1 MINQS
6 LYIGVYSV
14 SLEISNLDSI
24 PLSLTWPSLPVPLT
38 EELEELLRETG
49 LLTPALAPSQ
59 AFTQKPPG
67 GIIFQFIM
75 FIKRFLIYTESCH
88 TTITKPEKSSITI
101 RPKALY
107 ATAL

>member
-14 SLEISNLDSI
+14 SLELSNLDSI

-67 GIIFQFIM
+67 GIIFFS
-75 FIKRFLIYTESCH
+75 L
-88 TTITKPEKSSITI
+88 
-101 RPKALY
+101 
-107 ATAL
+107 

>member
-14 SLEISNLDSI
+14 SLELSNLDSI

-38 EELEELLRETG
+38 EELEEFLRETG

-59 AFTQKPPG
+59 TFTQKPPG
-67 GIIFQFIM
+67 GIIFFS
-75 FIKRFLIYTESCH
+75 L
-88 TTITKPEKSSITI
+88 
-101 RPKALY
+101 
-107 ATAL
+107 

>member
-1 MINQS
+1 MAILTGYQTRNLGVIRGLVYSHWDMINQS

-14 SLEISNLDSI
+14 SLELSNLDSI

-67 GIIFQFIM
+67 GIIFFS
-75 FIKRFLIYTESCH
+75 L
-88 TTITKPEKSSITI
+88 
-101 RPKALY
+101 
-107 ATAL
+107 

>member
-14 SLEISNLDSI
+14 SLELSNLDSI

-49 LLTPALAPSQ
+49 LLTTALAPSQ

-67 GIIFQFIM
+67 GIIFFS
-75 FIKRFLIYTESCH
+75 L
-88 TTITKPEKSSITI
+88 
-101 RPKALY
+101 
-107 ATAL
+107 